1 MFYNLNKLEMKFKE
15 ITPNW
20 KYSAEKVANVF
31 NCEAFHLE
39 HINNTDDAKQLMK
52 YEIRNLGLI
61 VHGSGQISDLTEGT
75 KRKKTTLTEEELKCA
90 TQLWNECVKNFGIS
104 YMLVLEMKLID
115 STFYQCTIFDMDLFG
130 SGHITTIDDVKRFT
144 KVLIDIMGLNI
155 TVDTNFETY
164 IDEYTDEPYFS
175 KKDGKTG
182 NRLMKECFKVCK
194 ANNVDFNDIIE
205 SWKKKYIIKKS

>member
-1 MFYNLNKLEMKFKE
+1 MKFKE
-15 ITPNW
+15 VIPNW

-61 VHGSGQISDLTEGT
+61 VHGSGEIFDLTEGT
-75 KRKKTTLTEEELKCA
+75 KRKKTILTEEELKCA
-90 TQLWNECVKNFGIS
+90 TQLWNESVKNCGIG
-104 YMLVLEMKLID
+104 YLLVLQLKLFKN
-115 STFYQCTIFDMDLFG
+115 TFCHSSVFDKDLFG
-130 SGHITTIDDVKRFT
+130 SAHITTIDDVKRFT
-144 KVLIDIMGLNI
+144 GVLIDSLGLDI
-155 TVDTNFETY
+155 SVDTDFETY

-182 NRLMKECFKVCK
+182 NRLMKECIKVCK
-194 ANNVDFNDIIE
+194 ANNVDFNDIME
-205 SWKKKYIIKKS
+205 SWKK

>member
-1 MFYNLNKLEMKFKE
+1 MTFKE

-52 YEIRNLGLI
+52 YEIRNLGMI
-61 VHGSGQISDLTEGT
+61 VYGSGEILDLTEGT
-75 KRKKTTLTEEELKCA
+75 KTKNTTLSEEELKCA
-90 TQLWNECVKNFGIS
+90 KQLWNESKKNCGIG
-104 YMLVLEMKLID
+104 YLLVLGMKIINN
-115 STFYQCTIFDMDLFG
+115 TFYRSTIFNKDLFG
-130 SGHITTIDDVKRFT
+130 SAHITTIDDVKRFT
-144 KVLIDIMGLNI
+144 GVLIDSLGLDI
-155 TVDTNFETY
+155 TVDTDFETY

-182 NRLMKECFKVCK
+182 NRLMKECIEVCK
-194 ANNVDFNDIIE
+194 ANNVDFNDIME
-205 SWKKKYIIKKS
+205 SWKK